1 MPEPLFPSIPEN
13 MPTFSS
19 SLGRAVGRVM
29 LRTLGWRVTGT
40 LPNEPKLV
48 LVVAPHTSNWDFIV
62 AVAALLAMGLRIS
75 PMMKKEAFI
84 WPLKGLYLKLG
95 FLPTDR
101 SAAGG
106 IVGQIHRMFDQH
118 EKLWVG
124 ITPEGT
130 RAKVDRWK
138 TGFLRIAYDAKVPVF
153 LVGLDGRKKQ
163 FVLDK
168 VVMASDD
175 FDVQAEEMRQ
185 YMREKFEGINPQNQ

>member
-1 MPEPLFPSIPEN
+1 MPKALFPSIPEN

-19 SLGRAVGRVM
+19 SFGRAVGRVM
-29 LRTLGWRVTGT
+29 LRVLGWRVTGT

-48 LVVAPHTSNWDFIV
+48 LVVAPHTSNCDFIV
-62 AVAALLAMGLRIS
+62 AVAGLLAMGLRIS
-75 PMMKKEAFI
+75 PLMKKEAFI

-101 SAAGG
+101 RAAGG
-106 IVGQIHRMFDQH
+106 IVGQLHRMFDQH

-130 RAKVDRWK
+130 RSKVERWK
-138 TGFLRIAYDAKVPVF
+138 TGFLRIAADANVPVF
-153 LVGLDGRKKQ
+153 LVGLDGRNKQ

-168 VVMASDD
+168 LVVASDD
-175 FDVQAEEMRQ
+175 FDTQAEQLRQ
-185 YMREKFEGINPQNQ
+185 YMHDKYEGINPENQ